1 MITKVIHI
9 SEYQQFMNDTAIKLS
24 EMSENEFQLGST
36 NILNGLK
43 EGFKLVSGKNIF
55 PGGIF
60 PPIMQKLIRELET
73 TLNFSPDY
81 TSASILYAVS
91 VSIGNKIQLK
101 VKNSW
106 LEKSNLYV
114 VLVGRTG
121 DVKSHS
127 VSFCLN
133 PLMKLDKQNFEQYL
147 LKKKEYEQLPIEEKS
162 KTTVPVLRQLLLN
175 DFTPEAFVKAH
186 YFNPRG
192 IGLYTDEIAGFFNS
206 FNQYRKGSEEESY
219 LSAWSGKPI
228 IKNRISGDEMRVDNT
243 KVDIIGTMQEGIL
256 SSVFQSNKMK
266 NGFIDRLLFVLPH
279 KYVDNKWNDLDL
291 DEKYIEWYSE
301 FISKIYNLA
310 ENSEVILEFHPEA
323 KNYLYK
329 WQNCQKNDF
338 DFEYQRG
345 VSVKLQQYVLR
356 FSILIEVIHAVCN
369 DEKLQLISLKT
380 LKSAIKLRD
389 YFFENAV
396 RVFEII
402 DNTYYDSLTEIQKN
416 VFDKLP
422 QQFKTG
428 EGIEMISKEDLMKI
442 RSFKNF
448 LKDEKLFKKIAHG
461 IYEKQVF

>member
-1 MITKVIHI
+1 MAQMENDRLPDGYQKGTSFFHSNNDNENIHI
-9 SEYQQFMNDTAIKLS
+9 F
-24 EMSENEFQLGST
+24 
-36 NILNGLK
+36 NGIR
-43 EGFKLVSGKNIF
+43 EDFKLVSGKNIF
-55 PGGIF
+55 PGSIF
-60 PPIMQKLIRELET
+60 PQIMQKLMRELET

-91 VSIGNKIQLK
+91 VSMGNRIQLK

-106 LEKSNLYV
+106 LEKSNLYM

-133 PLMKLDKQNFEQYL
+133 PLMKLDKENFEQYII
-147 LKKKEYEQLPIEEKS
+147 KKKEFEQLPVEEKS
-162 KTTVPVLRQLLLN
+162 KSTVPVLSQLLLN

-310 ENSEVILEFHPEA
+310 ENSETVLEFQPDA
-323 KNYLYK
+323 KEYLYR
-329 WQNCQKNDF
+329 WQNSQKHDF

-356 FSILIEVIHAVCN
+356 FSILIEVIHSVCN
-369 DEKLQLISLKT
+369 DQKLKNISLKT

-402 DNTYYDSLTEIQKN
+402 DNTYYDSLTEIQKI

-428 EGIEMISKEDLMKI
+428 EGIEIISKEDLMKI

>member
-1 MITKVIHI
+1 
-9 SEYQQFMNDTAIKLS
+9 MNNMAIKIAEIS
-24 EMSENEFQLGST
+24 DDEFQLGST

-43 EGFKLVSGKNIF
+43 EDFKLVSGKNIF
-55 PGGIF
+55 PGTIF
-60 PPIMQKLIRELET
+60 PLIIQKLISELES

-91 VSIGNKIQLK
+91 VSIGNRIQLK

-106 LEKSNLYV
+106 LEKSNLYM

-127 VSFCLN
+127 VSFCLH
-133 PLMKLDKQNFEQYL
+133 PLMKLDKQNFDQYL
-147 LKKKEYEQLPIEEKS
+147 LKKKEFEQLPIEEKS
-162 KTTVPVLRQLLLN
+162 KNTVPVLRQLLLN

-228 IKNRISGDEMRVDNT
+228 IKNRISGEEMRVDNT
-243 KVDIIGTMQEGIL
+243 KVDIIGTMQEAIL
-256 SSVFQSNKMK
+256 SSVFHSNKLK

-291 DEKYIEWYSE
+291 DEKYIDWYSE
-301 FISKIYNLA
+301 FIEKTFQLS
-310 ENSEVILEFHPEA
+310 ENSELILEFNPEA
-323 KNYLYK
+323 KDYLYR
-329 WQNCQKNDF
+329 WQNNQKNDF

-345 VSVKLQQYVLR
+345 ISVKLQQYVLR
-356 FSILIEVIHAVCN
+356 FSILLEVIHAICN
-369 DEKLQLISLKT
+369 DEKLQTISLKT

-428 EGIEMISKEDLMKI
+428 EGIEIISKEDSMKI

>member
-1 MITKVIHI
+1 
-9 SEYQQFMNDTAIKLS
+9 MNNMAVKLS
-24 EMSENEFQLGST
+24 EISDDEFQSGSSH
-36 NILNGLK
+36 ILNRLK
-43 EGFKLVSGKNIF
+43 EDLKLVSGKNIF
-55 PGGIF
+55 PGNIF
-60 PPIMQKLIRELET
+60 PPIIQKLISELES

-81 TSASILYAVS
+81 TSASILYAIS

-106 LEKSNLYV
+106 LEKSNLYM
-114 VLVGRTG
+114 VLIGRTG

-127 VSFCLN
+127 VSFCLH
-133 PLMKLDKQNFEQYL
+133 PLMKLDKENFEQYL
-147 LKKKEYEQLPIEEKS
+147 KKKKEYEQLPVEEKS
-162 KTTVPVLRQLLLN
+162 KNTVPVLRQLLLN

-228 IKNRISGDEMRVDNT
+228 IKNRISGEEMRVDNT
-243 KVDIIGTMQEGIL
+243 KVDIIGTMQEAIL
-256 SSVFQSNKMK
+256 SSVFHSNKLK

-301 FISKIYNLA
+301 FIDKAFQLS
-310 ENSEVILEFHPEA
+310 ENSEIILEFHPEA
-323 KNYLYK
+323 KDYLYK
-329 WQNCQKNDF
+329 WQNTQKNDF

-345 VSVKLQQYVLR
+345 ISVKLQQYVLR
-356 FSILIEVIHAVCN
+356 FSILLEVIHAICN
-369 DEKLQLISLKT
+369 DEKLQTISLKT
-380 LKSAIKLRD
+380 LKSAINLRD

-428 EGIEMISKEDLMKI
+428 EGIEIISKEDLMKI

>member
-1 MITKVIHI
+1 
-9 SEYQQFMNDTAIKLS
+9 MNDMAIKIAEIS
-24 EMSENEFQLGST
+24 DDEFQLGSN

-43 EGFKLVSGKNIF
+43 EDLKLVSGKNIF
-55 PGGIF
+55 PVNVF
-60 PPIMQKLIRELET
+60 PPIIQKLVGELET

-91 VSIGNKIQLK
+91 VSIGNRIQLK

-106 LEKSNLYV
+106 LEKSNLYM

-127 VSFCLN
+127 VSFCLH
-133 PLMKLDKQNFEQYL
+133 PLMNLDKQNFDQYL
-147 LKKKEYEQLPIEEKS
+147 LKKKEFEQLPIEEKS

-228 IKNRISGDEMRVDNT
+228 IKNRISGEEMRVDNT
-243 KVDIIGTMQEGIL
+243 KVDIIGTMQEAIL
-256 SSVFQSNKMK
+256 SSVFHSNKLK

-301 FISKIYNLA
+301 FIKKSFHIA
-310 ENSEVILEFHPEA
+310 ENSEIVLEFHTEA
-323 KNYLYK
+323 KEYLYK
-329 WQNCQKNDF
+329 WQNNQKNDF
-338 DFEYQRG
+338 EFEYQRG
-345 VSVKLQQYVLR
+345 ISVKLQQYVLR
-356 FSILIEVIHAVCN
+356 FSILIEVIHSVCN
-369 DEKLQLISLKT
+369 DEKLKNISLRT
-380 LKSAIKLRD
+380 LKSAIRLRD

-428 EGIEMISKEDLMKI
+428 EAIEIILKEDLMKI

>member
-1 MITKVIHI
+1 M
-9 SEYQQFMNDTAIKLS
+9 AIKIAEIS
-24 EMSENEFQLGST
+24 DDEFQLGST

-43 EGFKLVSGKNIF
+43 EDLKLVSGKNIF
-55 PGGIF
+55 PVNVF
-60 PPIMQKLIRELET
+60 PPIIQKLVGELET

-91 VSIGNKIQLK
+91 VSIGNRIQLK

-106 LEKSNLYV
+106 LEKSNLYM

-127 VSFCLN
+127 VSFCLH
-133 PLMKLDKQNFEQYL
+133 PLMNLDKQNFDQYL
-147 LKKKEYEQLPIEEKS
+147 LKKKEFEQLPIEEKS

-243 KVDIIGTMQEGIL
+243 KVDIIGTMQEAIL

-291 DEKYIEWYSE
+291 DERYIKWYSE
-301 FISKIYNLA
+301 FISEVFYLA
-310 ENSEVILEFHPEA
+310 EQSELILEFQSDA
-323 KNYLYK
+323 KEYLYK
-329 WQNCQKNDF
+329 WQNKQKNDF

-356 FSILIEVIHAVCN
+356 FAILIEVMQSICN
-369 DEKLQLISLKT
+369 KEKLKTISLKS

-389 YFFENAV
+389 YFFENAI

-422 QQFKTG
+422 PQFKTG
-428 EGIEMISKEDLMKI
+428 EGIEIISKEDLMKE

>member
-1 MITKVIHI
+1 
-9 SEYQQFMNDTAIKLS
+9 MNDMAIKIAEIS
-24 EMSENEFQLGST
+24 DDEFQLGST

-43 EGFKLVSGKNIF
+43 EDLKLVSGKNIF
-55 PGGIF
+55 PVNVF
-60 PPIMQKLIRELET
+60 PPIIQKLVGELET

-81 TSASILYAVS
+81 TSAAILYAVS
-91 VSIGNKIQLK
+91 VSIGNRIQLK

-106 LEKSNLYV
+106 LEKSNLYM

-127 VSFCLN
+127 VSFCLH
-133 PLMKLDKQNFEQYL
+133 PLMNLDKQNFDQYL
-147 LKKKEYEQLPIEEKS
+147 LKKKEFEQLPIEEKS

-243 KVDIIGTMQEGIL
+243 KVDIIGTMQEAIL

-291 DEKYIEWYSE
+291 DERYIKWYSE
-301 FISKIYNLA
+301 FISEVFYLA
-310 ENSEVILEFHPEA
+310 EQSELILEFQSDA
-323 KNYLYK
+323 KEYLYK
-329 WQNCQKNDF
+329 WQNKQKNDF

-356 FSILIEVIHAVCN
+356 FAILIEVMQSICN
-369 DEKLQLISLKT
+369 KEKLKTISLKS

-389 YFFENAV
+389 YFFENAI

-422 QQFKTG
+422 PQFKTG
-428 EGIEMISKEDLMKI
+428 EGIEIISKEDLMKE

>member
-1 MITKVIHI
+1 MAQMENDRLPDGYQKGTSFFHSNNDNENIHI
-9 SEYQQFMNDTAIKLS
+9 F
-24 EMSENEFQLGST
+24 
-36 NILNGLK
+36 NGIR
-43 EGFKLVSGKNIF
+43 EDFKLVSGKNIF
-55 PGGIF
+55 PGSIF
-60 PPIMQKLIRELET
+60 PQIMQKLMRELET

-91 VSIGNKIQLK
+91 VSMGNRIQLK

-106 LEKSNLYV
+106 LEKSNLYM

-133 PLMKLDKQNFEQYL
+133 PLMKLDKENFEQYII
-147 LKKKEYEQLPIEEKS
+147 KKKEFEQLPVEEKS
-162 KTTVPVLRQLLLN
+162 KSTVPVLSQLLLN

-310 ENSEVILEFHPEA
+310 ENSETVLEFQPDA
-323 KNYLYK
+323 KEYLYR
-329 WQNCQKNDF
+329 WQNSQKHDF

-356 FSILIEVIHAVCN
+356 FSILIEVIHSVCN
-369 DEKLQLISLKT
+369 DQKLKNISLKT

-422 QQFKTG
+422 QHFKTG
-428 EGIEMISKEDLMKI
+428 EGIEIISKEDSMKI

>member
-1 MITKVIHI
+1 MTKVDHI

-24 EMSENEFQLGST
+24 EVSDNEFQLEST

-43 EGFKLVSGKNIF
+43 EDFKLVSGKNIF
-55 PGGIF
+55 PGSIF

-91 VSIGNKIQLK
+91 VSIGNKIQLR

-106 LEKSNLYV
+106 LEKSNLYM

-133 PLMKLDKQNFEQYL
+133 PLMKLDKENFEQYL
-147 LKKKEYEQLPIEEKS
+147 QKKKEYEQLPVQEKS
-162 KTTVPVLRQLLLN
+162 KTTVPILRQLLLN

-192 IGLYTDEIAGFFNS
+192 VGLYTDEIAGFFNS

-228 IKNRISGDEMRVDNT
+228 IKNRISGEEMRVDNT
-243 KVDIIGTMQEGIL
+243 KVDIIGTMQEAIL

-291 DEKYIEWYSE
+291 DESYIAK
-301 FISKIYNLA
+301 FG
-310 ENSEVILEFHPEA
+310 VIDHL
-323 KNYLYK
+323 
-329 WQNCQKNDF
+329 D
-338 DFEYQRG
+338 
-345 VSVKLQQYVLR
+345 SV
-356 FSILIEVIHAVCN
+356 
-369 DEKLQLISLKT
+369 
-380 LKSAIKLRD
+380 
-389 YFFENAV
+389 
-396 RVFEII
+396 
-402 DNTYYDSLTEIQKN
+402 
-416 VFDKLP
+416 
-422 QQFKTG
+422 
-428 EGIEMISKEDLMKI
+428 
-442 RSFKNF
+442 
-448 LKDEKLFKKIAHG
+448 
-461 IYEKQVF
+461 

>member
-1 MITKVIHI
+1 MEQKKNAPL
-9 SEYQQFMNDTAIKLS
+9 FD
-24 EMSENEFQLGST
+24 ENNKGVLFLNSSKNTENI
-36 NILNGLK
+36 NILNSLK
-43 EGFKLVSGKNIF
+43 EDFKLISGKNIF
-55 PGGIF
+55 PTDIF
-60 PPIMQKLIRELET
+60 PLILQKLIRELES

-106 LEKSNLYV
+106 LEKSNLYM

-133 PLMKLDKQNFEQYL
+133 PLMKIDKVNFEEYL
-147 LKKKEYEQLPIEEKS
+147 LKKKEYEQLPVEEKS
-162 KTTVPVLRQLLLN
+162 KNTIPILRQLLLN

-186 YFNPRG
+186 YFNSRG

-228 IKNRISGDEMRVDNT
+228 IKNRISGEEMRVDNT
-243 KVDIIGTMQEGIL
+243 KVDIIGTMQEAIL
-256 SSVFQSNKMK
+256 SSVFHSNKMK

-279 KYVDNKWNDLDL
+279 KYVDNKWNDRDL
-291 DEKYIEWYSE
+291 DKKYIEWYSE
-301 FISKIYNLA
+301 FIAKVFMIA
-310 ENSEVILEFHPEA
+310 EQSEIILEFDSEA
-323 KNYLYK
+323 KDYLYQ
-329 WQNCQKNDF
+329 WQNNQKTDF
-338 DFEYQRG
+338 EFEYQRG
-345 VSVKLQQYVLR
+345 ISVKLQQYVLR
-356 FSILIEVIHAVCN
+356 FSILIEVIQSICN
-369 DEKLQLISLKT
+369 DEKPQTISLTT
-380 LKSAIKLRD
+380 LKSAIQLRD

-396 RVFEII
+396 RVFELI

-416 VFDKLP
+416 VFDKLSP
-422 QQFKTG
+422 QFKTG
-428 EGIEMISKEDLMKI
+428 EGIEIILRENLMKE
-442 RSFKNF
+442 RSFKKF

-461 IYEKQVF
+461 VYEKQVF

>member
-1 MITKVIHI
+1 MTDKAIT
-9 SEYQQFMNDTAIKLS
+9 LS
-24 EMSENEFQLGST
+24 EISDNVFHLGST

-43 EGFKLVSGKNIF
+43 EDFKIVSGKNIF
-55 PGGIF
+55 PGSIF

-91 VSIGNKIQLK
+91 VSIGNKIQLQ

-106 LEKSNLYV
+106 LEKSNLYM

-133 PLMKLDKQNFEQYL
+133 PLIKLDKKNFEQYL
-147 LKKKEYEQLPIEEKS
+147 LQKKEHEQLPVEEKS
-162 KTTVPVLRQLLLN
+162 KTTMPVLRQLLLN

-291 DEKYIEWYSE
+291 DKKYIEWYSE

-310 ENSEVILEFHPEA
+310 ENSEMILEFQPDA
-323 KNYLYK
+323 KEFLYR
-329 WQNCQKNDF
+329 WQNSQKHDF

-356 FSILIEVIHAVCN
+356 FSILIEVIHSVCN
-369 DEKLQLISLKT
+369 DEKLHFISLKT
-380 LKSAIKLRD
+380 LKFAIKLRD
-389 YFFENAV
+389 YFFENAI

-422 QQFKTG
+422 PQFKTG
-428 EGIEMISKEDLMKI
+428 EGIEIIFKEDLMKE

>member
-1 MITKVIHI
+1 
-9 SEYQQFMNDTAIKLS
+9 MNDRAVKLS
-24 EMSENEFQLGST
+24 EISDDEFQSGSSH
-36 NILNGLK
+36 ILNGLL
-43 EGFKLVSGKNIF
+43 EDLKLVSGKNIF
-55 PGGIF
+55 PGSIF
-60 PPIMQKLIRELET
+60 PPIMQKLIAELET

-91 VSIGNKIQLK
+91 VSIGNRIQLK

-106 LEKSNLYV
+106 LEKSNLYM

-133 PLMKLDKQNFEQYL
+133 PLMKLDKHNFEEYL
-147 LKKKEYEQLPIEEKS
+147 LNKKEYEQLPVEEKS

-310 ENSEVILEFHPEA
+310 ENSETTLEFQPNA
-323 KNYLYK
+323 KEYLYR
-329 WQNCQKNDF
+329 WQNSQKHGLHFQKNN
-338 DFEYQRG
+338 
-345 VSVKLQQYVLR
+345 LL
-356 FSILIEVIHAVCN
+356 N
-369 DEKLQLISLKT
+369 
-380 LKSAIKLRD
+380 
-389 YFFENAV
+389 
-396 RVFEII
+396 
-402 DNTYYDSLTEIQKN
+402 
-416 VFDKLP
+416 
-422 QQFKTG
+422 
-428 EGIEMISKEDLMKI
+428 
-442 RSFKNF
+442 
-448 LKDEKLFKKIAHG
+448 
-461 IYEKQVF
+461 

>member
-1 MITKVIHI
+1 
-9 SEYQQFMNDTAIKLS
+9 MNDMAIKIAEIS
-24 EMSENEFQLGST
+24 DDEFQLGST

-43 EGFKLVSGKNIF
+43 EDLKLVSGKNIF
-55 PGGIF
+55 PVNVF
-60 PPIMQKLIRELET
+60 PPIIQKLVGELET

-91 VSIGNKIQLK
+91 VSIGNRIQLK

-106 LEKSNLYV
+106 LEKSNLYM

-127 VSFCLN
+127 VSFCLH
-133 PLMKLDKQNFEQYL
+133 PLMNLDKQNFDQYL
-147 LKKKEYEQLPIEEKS
+147 LKKKEFEQLPVEEKS
-162 KTTVPVLRQLLLN
+162 KTTLPILRQLLLN

-256 SSVFQSNKMK
+256 SNVFQSNKMK

-291 DEKYIEWYSE
+291 DEKFIEWYSE

-310 ENSEVILEFHPEA
+310 ENSETTMEFQPDA
-323 KNYLYK
+323 KEYLYR
-329 WQNCQKNDF
+329 WQNNQKHDF

-356 FSILIEVIHAVCN
+356 FSILIEVIHSVCN
-369 DEKLQLISLKT
+369 DEKLLTISLKT

-402 DNTYYDSLTEIQKN
+402 DNSYYDSLTEIQKN

-428 EGIEMISKEDLMKI
+428 EGIEIISKEDSMKI

>member
-1 MITKVIHI
+1 MENARLPDENHKGASFFDTKNDIENFHI
-9 SEYQQFMNDTAIKLS
+9 F
-24 EMSENEFQLGST
+24 
-36 NILNGLK
+36 NGLK
-43 EGFKLVSGKNIF
+43 EDFKLVSGKNIF

-60 PPIMQKLIRELET
+60 PPIMQKLIRELES

-91 VSIGNKIQLK
+91 VSIGNRIQLK

-106 LEKSNLYV
+106 LEKSNLYL

-133 PLMKLDKQNFEQYL
+133 PLMKLDKENFEQYL
-147 LKKKEYEQLPIEEKS
+147 HKKKEYEQLPVEEKS
-162 KTTVPVLRQLLLN
+162 KTTVPFLRQLLLN

-228 IKNRISGDEMRVDNT
+228 IKNRISGEEMRVDNT
-243 KVDIIGTMQEGIL
+243 KVDIIGTMQEAIL

-266 NGFIDRLLFVLPH
+266 NGFIDRLLFVLPY

-301 FISKIYNLA
+301 FINEIYNLA

-323 KNYLYK
+323 KDYLYK

-356 FSILIEVIHAVCN
+356 FSILIEVVHAVCN

-428 EGIEMISKEDLMKI
+428 EGIEIISNDDLMKE

-448 LKDEKLFKKIAHG
+448 LKDEKLFKKITHG

>member
-1 MITKVIHI
+1 
-9 SEYQQFMNDTAIKLS
+9 MNDMAIKIAEIS
-24 EMSENEFQLGST
+24 DNEFQLGST

-43 EGFKLVSGKNIF
+43 EDLKLVSGKNIF
-55 PGGIF
+55 PGNIF
-60 PPIMQKLIRELET
+60 PPIIQKLIDELEA

-81 TSASILYAVS
+81 TSASILYAIS

-106 LEKSNLYV
+106 LEKSNLYM

-127 VSFCLN
+127 VSFCLH
-133 PLMKLDKQNFEQYL
+133 PLMKLDKQNFDQYL
-147 LKKKEYEQLPIEEKS
+147 LKKKEFEQLPIEEKS
-162 KTTVPVLRQLLLN
+162 KNTVPVLRQLLLN

-228 IKNRISGDEMRVDNT
+228 IKNRISGEEMRVDNT
-243 KVDIIGTMQEGIL
+243 KVDIIGTMQEAIL
-256 SSVFQSNKMK
+256 SSVFHSNKLK

-301 FISKIYNLA
+301 FIEKVFHTADNL
-310 ENSEVILEFHPEA
+310 EIVLEFHPEA
-323 KNYLYK
+323 KDYLYK
-329 WQNCQKNDF
+329 WQNSQKNDF
-338 DFEYQRG
+338 EFEYQRG
-345 VSVKLQQYVLR
+345 ISVKLQQYVLR
-356 FSILIEVIHAVCN
+356 FSILLEVIHAICN
-369 DEKLQLISLKT
+369 DEKLHIISLKT

-428 EGIEMISKEDLMKI
+428 EGIEVISKEDLMKI

-461 IYEKQVF
+461 IYEKEVF

>member
-1 MITKVIHI
+1 M
-9 SEYQQFMNDTAIKLS
+9 AIKIAEIS
-24 EMSENEFQLGST
+24 DDEFQLGST

-43 EGFKLVSGKNIF
+43 EDLKLVSGKNIF
-55 PGGIF
+55 PVNVF
-60 PPIMQKLIRELET
+60 PPIIQKLVGELET

-81 TSASILYAVS
+81 TSAAILYAVS
-91 VSIGNKIQLK
+91 VSIGNRIQLK

-106 LEKSNLYV
+106 LEKSNLYM

-127 VSFCLN
+127 VSFCLH
-133 PLMKLDKQNFEQYL
+133 PLMNLDKQNFDQYL
-147 LKKKEYEQLPIEEKS
+147 LKKKEFEQLPIEEKS

-243 KVDIIGTMQEGIL
+243 KVDIIGTMQEAIL

-291 DEKYIEWYSE
+291 DERYIKWYSE
-301 FISKIYNLA
+301 FISEVFYLA
-310 ENSEVILEFHPEA
+310 EQSELILEFQSDA
-323 KNYLYK
+323 KEYLYK
-329 WQNCQKNDF
+329 WQNKQKNDF

-356 FSILIEVIHAVCN
+356 FAILIEVMQSICN
-369 DEKLQLISLKT
+369 KEKLKTISLKS

-389 YFFENAV
+389 YFFENAI

-422 QQFKTG
+422 PQFKTG
-428 EGIEMISKEDLMKI
+428 EGIEIISKEDLMKE

>member
-1 MITKVIHI
+1 MEQMKYAQLF
-9 SEYQQFMNDTAIKLS
+9 E
-24 EMSENEFQLGST
+24 ENKKGALFSASDKNIENLH
-36 NILNGLK
+36 ILNGLK
-43 EGFKLVSGKNIF
+43 EDFKNISGKNIF
-55 PGGIF
+55 PENIF
-60 PPIMQKLIRELET
+60 PIVLQKLIGELES

-91 VSIGNKIQLK
+91 VSIGNRIQLK

-106 LEKSNLYV
+106 LEKSNLYM

-127 VSFCLN
+127 VSFCLD
-133 PLMKLDKQNFEQYL
+133 PLMRLDKQNFEKYL
-147 LKKKEYEQLPIEEKS
+147 LKKKEYEQLPVVEKS
-162 KTTVPVLRQLLLN
+162 KTTIPVLRQLLLN

-219 LSAWSGKPI
+219 LSACSGKPI

-291 DEKYIEWYSE
+291 DKKYIEWYSN

-310 ENSEVILEFHPEA
+310 ENSEAILEFQPEA
-323 KNYLYK
+323 KDYLYN
-329 WQNCQKNDF
+329 WQNDQKHDF

-356 FSILIEVIHAVCN
+356 FSILIEVIHSVCN
-369 DEKLQLISLKT
+369 DEKLHLISLKT

-422 QQFKTG
+422 PQFKTG
-428 EGIEMISKEDLMKI
+428 EGIEIISKEDLMKE

>member
-1 MITKVIHI
+1 
-9 SEYQQFMNDTAIKLS
+9 MNDRVIKLS
-24 EMSENEFQLGST
+24 EISDNDFHLEST

-43 EGFKLVSGKNIF
+43 EDFKLISGKNIF
-55 PGGIF
+55 PTDIF
-60 PPIMQKLIRELET
+60 PLVLQKLINELES

-106 LEKSNLYV
+106 FEKSNLYM

-133 PLMKLDKQNFEQYL
+133 PLMKIDKENFEKYL
-147 LKKKEYEQLPIEEKS
+147 ARKKEYEQLPIEEKS
-162 KTTVPVLRQLLLN
+162 KTATPILLQLLLN

-186 YFNPRG
+186 YLNSRG

-228 IKNRISGDEMRVDNT
+228 IKNRISGEEMRVDNT
-243 KVDIIGTMQEGIL
+243 KVDIIGTMQEAIL
-256 SSVFQSNKMK
+256 SSVFHSNKMK

-279 KYVDNKWNDLDL
+279 KYVDNKWNDRDL
-291 DEKYIEWYSE
+291 DKKYIEWYSE
-301 FISKIYNLA
+301 FIAKVFETA
-310 ENSEVILEFHPEA
+310 EQSEILLEIDSEA
-323 KNYLYK
+323 KDYLYK
-329 WQNCQKNDF
+329 WQNNQKTDF
-338 DFEYQRG
+338 EFEYQRG
-345 VSVKLQQYVLR
+345 ISVKLQQYVLR
-356 FSILIEVIHAVCN
+356 FSILIEVIRSICN
-369 DEKLQLISLKT
+369 DEKLQTISLTT
-380 LKSAIKLRD
+380 LKSAIQLRD

-396 RVFEII
+396 RVFELI
-402 DNTYYDSLTEIQKN
+402 DNSHYDSLTEIQKN
-416 VFDKLP
+416 VFDKLSP
-422 QQFKTG
+422 QFKTG
-428 EGIEMISKEDLMKI
+428 DGIEIILRENLMKE

-461 IYEKQVF
+461 VYEKQVF

>member
-1 MITKVIHI
+1 
-9 SEYQQFMNDTAIKLS
+9 MNDMAIKIAEIS
-24 EMSENEFQLGST
+24 DDEIQLAST

-43 EGFKLVSGKNIF
+43 EDLKLISGKNIF
-55 PGGIF
+55 PGNIF
-60 PPIMQKLIRELET
+60 PPIIQKLISELES

-91 VSIGNKIQLK
+91 VSIGNRIQLK

-106 LEKSNLYV
+106 LEKSNLYM

-127 VSFCLN
+127 VSFCLH
-133 PLMKLDKQNFEQYL
+133 PLMKLDKQNFDQYL
-147 LKKKEYEQLPIEEKS
+147 LKKKEFEQLPIEEKS
-162 KTTVPVLRQLLLN
+162 KNTVPVLRQLLLN

-228 IKNRISGDEMRVDNT
+228 IKNRISGEEMRVDNT
-243 KVDIIGTMQEGIL
+243 KVDIIGTMQEAIL
-256 SSVFQSNKMK
+256 SSVFHSKKMK

-279 KYVDNKWNDLDL
+279 KYVDNKWNDRDL
-291 DEKYIEWYSE
+291 DKKYIEWYSE
-301 FISKIYNLA
+301 FIAKVFETA
-310 ENSEVILEFHPEA
+310 EKSEIILEFDSVA
-323 KNYLYK
+323 KDYLYQ
-329 WQNCQKNDF
+329 WQNNQKTDF
-338 DFEYQRG
+338 EFEYQRG
-345 VSVKLQQYVLR
+345 ISVKLQQYVLR
-356 FSILIEVIHAVCN
+356 FSILIEVIQSICN
-369 DEKLQLISLKT
+369 DEKPQTISLTT
-380 LKSAIKLRD
+380 LKSAIQLRE

-396 RVFEII
+396 RVFELI

-416 VFDKLP
+416 VFDKLSP
-422 QQFKTG
+422 QFKTG
-428 EGIEMISKEDLMKI
+428 EGFKIISRENLMGE
-442 RSFKNF
+442 RSYKKF

>member
-1 MITKVIHI
+1 
-9 SEYQQFMNDTAIKLS
+9 MNDRAIKLS
-24 EMSENEFQLGST
+24 EIADNQFRLGST

-43 EGFKLVSGKNIF
+43 EDFKNISGKNIF
-55 PGGIF
+55 PESIF
-60 PPIMQKLIRELET
+60 PAVLQKLIRELES

-91 VSIGNKIQLK
+91 VSIGNRIQLK

-106 LEKSNLYV
+106 LEKSNLYM

-133 PLMKLDKQNFEQYL
+133 PLMKLDKENFEQYL
-147 LKKKEYEQLPIEEKS
+147 IQKKEYEQLPAEEKS
-162 KTTVPVLRQLLLN
+162 KTIIPVLRQLLLN

-243 KVDIIGTMQEGIL
+243 KVDIIGTMQEAIL

-266 NGFIDRLLFVLPH
+266 NGFIDRLLFVLPY

-291 DEKYIEWYSE
+291 DEKYIEWYSN
-301 FISKIYNLA
+301 FISKIFNLA
-310 ENSEVILEFHPEA
+310 EQSKVILEFHPEA
-323 KNYLYK
+323 KEYLYK
-329 WQNCQKNDF
+329 WQNNQKNDF

-356 FSILIEVIHAVCN
+356 FSILIEVIHSICN
-369 DEKLQLISLKT
+369 DEQLHMISLKT
-380 LKSAIKLRD
+380 LKSALKLRD

-402 DNTYYDSLTEIQKN
+402 DNSYYDSLTEIQKN

-428 EGIEMISKEDLMKI
+428 EGIEIISNEDLMKI

>member
-1 MITKVIHI
+1 
-9 SEYQQFMNDTAIKLS
+9 MNKRTIKLS
-24 EMSENEFQLGST
+24 EISDKEFQLESA

-43 EGFKLVSGKNIF
+43 EDLKNISGKNIF
-55 PGGIF
+55 PESIF
-60 PPIMQKLIRELET
+60 PIILQKLIRELES

-114 VLVGRTG
+114 IHVGRTG

-133 PLMKLDKQNFEQYL
+133 PLMKLDKENFEQYL
-147 LKKKEYEQLPIEEKS
+147 IKKKEYEQLPPEEKS
-162 KTTVPVLRQLLLN
+162 KAPAPVLQQLLLN

-206 FNQYRKGSEEESY
+206 FNQYRKGNEEESY

-228 IKNRISGDEMRVDNT
+228 IKNRISGDEMRIDNT
-243 KVDIIGTMQEGIL
+243 KVDIIGTMQEVIL
-256 SSVFQSNKMK
+256 SSAFQSNKMK
-266 NGFIDRLLFVLPH
+266 NGFIDRFLFVLPY

-291 DEKYIEWYSE
+291 DEKYLEWYSE
-301 FISKIYNLA
+301 FINRAFKLA
-310 ENSEVILEFHPEA
+310 EQSETLLEFEPKA
-323 KNYLYK
+323 KEYLYK
-329 WQNCQKNDF
+329 WQNNQKTDF

-356 FSILIEVIHAVCN
+356 FSILIEVINSICN
-369 DEKLQLISLKT
+369 NAKLQTISLKS
-380 LKSAIKLRD
+380 LQAAIKLRD
-389 YFFENAV
+389 YFFENAI

-402 DNTYYDSLTEIQKN
+402 NNNYYDSLNEIQKN

-428 EGIEMISKEDLMKI
+428 EGIEIISNEDLMKI

>member
-1 MITKVIHI
+1 MEQMKYAQLF
-9 SEYQQFMNDTAIKLS
+9 E
-24 EMSENEFQLGST
+24 ENKKGALFSASDKNIENLH
-36 NILNGLK
+36 ILNGLK
-43 EGFKLVSGKNIF
+43 EDFKNISGKNIF
-55 PGGIF
+55 PENIF
-60 PPIMQKLIRELET
+60 PIVLQKLIGELES

-91 VSIGNKIQLK
+91 VSIGNRIQLK

-106 LEKSNLYV
+106 LEKSNLYM

-127 VSFCLN
+127 VSFCLD
-133 PLMKLDKQNFEQYL
+133 PLMRLDKQNFEKYL
-147 LKKKEYEQLPIEEKS
+147 LKKKEYEQLPVVEKS
-162 KTTVPVLRQLLLN
+162 KTTIPVLRQLLLN

-291 DEKYIEWYSE
+291 DKKYIEWYSN

-310 ENSEVILEFHPEA
+310 ENSEAILEFQPEA
-323 KNYLYK
+323 KDYLYN
-329 WQNCQKNDF
+329 WQNDQKHDF

-356 FSILIEVIHAVCN
+356 FSILIEVIHSVCN
-369 DEKLQLISLKT
+369 DEKLHLISLKT

-422 QQFKTG
+422 PQFKTG
-428 EGIEMISKEDLMKI
+428 EGIEIISKEDLMKE

>member
-1 MITKVIHI
+1 
-9 SEYQQFMNDTAIKLS
+9 MNDKAIMLS
-24 EMSENEFQLGST
+24 KISDRECQSEST

-43 EGFKLVSGKNIF
+43 EDFRLVSGKNIF
-55 PGGIF
+55 PTSIF
-60 PPIMQKLIRELET
+60 PQVMQKLIYELES

-81 TSASILYAVS
+81 SSASILYAVS

-106 LEKSNLYV
+106 LEKSNLYM

-127 VSFCLN
+127 VSFCLH
-133 PLMKLDKQNFEQYL
+133 PLMKLDKENFEQYI
-147 LKKKEYEQLPIEEKS
+147 LKKKEYEQLPAEEKS
-162 KTTVPVLRQLLLN
+162 KSTIPILRQLLLN

-228 IKNRISGDEMRVDNT
+228 IKNRISGEEMRVDNT
-243 KVDIIGTMQEGIL
+243 KVDIIGTMQEAIL
-256 SSVFQSNKMK
+256 SSVFHSNKLK

-279 KYVDNKWNDLDL
+279 KYVDNKWHDKDL

-301 FISKIYNLA
+301 FIENTFQLA
-310 ENSEVILEFHPEA
+310 ENSEKILEFESEA

-329 WQNCQKNDF
+329 WQNTQKNDF
-338 DFEYQRG
+338 EFEYQRG
-345 VSVKLQQYVLR
+345 ISVKLQQYVLR
-356 FSILIEVIHAVCN
+356 FSILLEVIHAICN
-369 DEKLQLISLKT
+369 DEKLHSISLKT

-402 DNTYYDSLTEIQKN
+402 DNSYYDSLTEIQKN

-428 EGIEMISKEDLMKI
+428 EGIEIILKEDLMKI

>member
-1 MITKVIHI
+1 
-9 SEYQQFMNDTAIKLS
+9 MNDMAIKIAEIS
-24 EMSENEFQLGST
+24 DDEFQLGST

-43 EGFKLVSGKNIF
+43 EDLKLVSGKNIF
-55 PGGIF
+55 PVNVF
-60 PPIMQKLIRELET
+60 PPIIQKLVGELET

-81 TSASILYAVS
+81 TSAAILYAVS
-91 VSIGNKIQLK
+91 VSIGNRIQLK

-106 LEKSNLYV
+106 LEKSNLYM

-133 PLMKLDKQNFEQYL
+133 PLMKLDKENFEQYIL
-147 LKKKEYEQLPIEEKS
+147 QKKEYEQLPVEEKS

-279 KYVDNKWNDLDL
+279 KYVDNKWNDKDL

-301 FISKIYNLA
+301 FISKIFNLA
-310 ENSEVILEFHPEA
+310 ENSETSLEFQPDA
-323 KNYLYK
+323 KKYLYQ
-329 WQNCQKNDF
+329 WQNSQKHDF

-356 FSILIEVIHAVCN
+356 FSILIEVIHSVCN
-369 DEKLQLISLKT
+369 DEKLKDISLKT
-380 LKSAIKLRD
+380 LKSAINLRD

-428 EGIEMISKEDLMKI
+428 EGIEIISKEDSMKI

>member
-1 MITKVIHI
+1 
-9 SEYQQFMNDTAIKLS
+9 MNDRAIKLS
-24 EMSENEFQLGST
+24 EISDNQFQLGST

-43 EGFKLVSGKNIF
+43 EDFKNISGKNIF
-55 PGGIF
+55 PESIF
-60 PPIMQKLIRELET
+60 PGVLQKLIRELES

-91 VSIGNKIQLK
+91 VSIGNRIQLK

-106 LEKSNLYV
+106 LEKSNLYM

-133 PLMKLDKQNFEQYL
+133 PLMKLDKENFEKYL
-147 LKKKEYEQLPIEEKS
+147 IQKKEYEQLPAEES
-162 KTTVPVLRQLLLN
+162 KTIIPVLRQLLLN

-243 KVDIIGTMQEGIL
+243 KVDIIGTMQEAIL
-256 SSVFQSNKMK
+256 ASVFQSNKMK
-266 NGFIDRLLFVLPH
+266 NGFIDRLLFVLPY

-291 DEKYIEWYSE
+291 DEKYIEWYSN
-301 FISKIYNLA
+301 FISKIFNLA
-310 ENSEVILEFHPEA
+310 EQSEIILEFHPYA
-323 KNYLYK
+323 KEYLYK
-329 WQNCQKNDF
+329 WQNNQKNDF

-356 FSILIEVIHAVCN
+356 FSILIEVIHSICN
-369 DEKLQLISLKT
+369 DEQLHMISLKT

-402 DNTYYDSLTEIQKN
+402 DNSYYDSLTEIQKN

-428 EGIEMISKEDLMKI
+428 EGIEIISKEDLMKI

>member
-1 MITKVIHI
+1 M
-9 SEYQQFMNDTAIKLS
+9 AIKIAEIS
-24 EMSENEFQLGST
+24 DDEFQLGST

-43 EGFKLVSGKNIF
+43 EDFKLVSGKNIF
-55 PGGIF
+55 PINIF
-60 PPIMQKLIRELET
+60 PPIIQKLISELES

-91 VSIGNKIQLK
+91 VSIGNRIQLK

-106 LEKSNLYV
+106 LEKSNLYM

-127 VSFCLN
+127 VSFCLH
-133 PLMKLDKQNFEQYL
+133 PLMKLDKQNFDQYL
-147 LKKKEYEQLPIEEKS
+147 LKKKEFEQLAIEEKS
-162 KTTVPVLRQLLLN
+162 KSIVPVLRQLLLN

-279 KYVDNKWNDLDL
+279 KYVDNKWNDKDL

-301 FISKIYNLA
+301 FISKIFNLA
-310 ENSEVILEFHPEA
+310 ENSETSLEFQPDA
-323 KNYLYK
+323 KKYLYQ
-329 WQNCQKNDF
+329 WQNSQKHDF

-356 FSILIEVIHAVCN
+356 FSILIEVIHSVCN
-369 DEKLQLISLKT
+369 DEKLKDISLKT
-380 LKSAIKLRD
+380 LKSAINLRD

-428 EGIEMISKEDLMKI
+428 EGIEIISKEDSMKI

>member
-1 MITKVIHI
+1 MTKNSHI
-9 SEYQQFMNDTAIKLS
+9 SEYQQFMNDRAIKLS
-24 EMSENEFQLGST
+24 EISDNEFQLGST

-43 EGFKLVSGKNIF
+43 EDFKLISGKNIF
-55 PGGIF
+55 PESIF
-60 PPIMQKLIRELET
+60 PPIMQKLVRELET

-106 LEKSNLYV
+106 LEKSNLYM

-147 LKKKEYEQLPIEEKS
+147 LKKKEYEQLPIEEKF
-162 KTTVPVLRQLLLN
+162 KTTSPVLRQLLLN

-301 FISKIYNLA
+301 FINKIYNLA
-310 ENSEVILEFHPEA
+310 ENLETVLEFQPDA
-323 KNYLYK
+323 KEYLYS
-329 WQNCQKNDF
+329 WQNNQKHDF

-356 FSILIEVIHAVCN
+356 FAILIEVMNSICN
-369 DEKLQLISLKT
+369 NDKLQSISLKS

-389 YFFENAV
+389 YFFENAI

-402 DNTYYDSLTEIQKN
+402 DNNYYDSLTEIQKN

-428 EGIEMISKEDLMKI
+428 EGIEIISKEDLMKE

>member
-1 MITKVIHI
+1 
-9 SEYQQFMNDTAIKLS
+9 MNDRVMKLS
-24 EMSENEFQLGST
+24 EISDKEFDLEST

-43 EGFKLVSGKNIF
+43 EDFKNISGKNIF
-55 PGGIF
+55 PTGVF
-60 PPIMQKLIRELET
+60 PLSLQKLISELES

-106 LEKSNLYV
+106 LEKSNLYM

-133 PLMKLDKQNFEQYL
+133 PLMKIDKENFEKYL
-147 LKKKEYEQLPIEEKS
+147 LKKKEYEQLPVEEKS
-162 KTTVPVLRQLLLN
+162 KTETPILRQLLLN

-228 IKNRISGDEMRVDNT
+228 IKNRISGEEMRVDNT
-243 KVDIIGTMQEGIL
+243 KVDIIGTMQEAIL
-256 SSVFQSNKMK
+256 SSVFHSNKMK
-266 NGFIDRLLFVLPH
+266 NGFIDRLLFVLPY

-291 DEKYIEWYSE
+291 NEEYIEWYAELIARVFKIAEQSE
-301 FISKIYNLA
+301 I
-310 ENSEVILEFHPEA
+310 ILEFDSEA
-323 KNYLYK
+323 KDYLYQ
-329 WQNCQKNDF
+329 WQNNQKSDF
-338 DFEYQRG
+338 EFEYQRG
-345 VSVKLQQYVLR
+345 ISIKLQQYVLR
-356 FSILIEVIHAVCN
+356 FSILIEVIQSICN
-369 DEKLQLISLKT
+369 DEKPQTISLTT
-380 LKSAIKLRD
+380 LKSAIQLRD

-396 RVFEII
+396 RVFELI
-402 DNTYYDSLTEIQKN
+402 DNTHYDSLTEIQKN
-416 VFDKLP
+416 VFDKLSP
-422 QQFKTG
+422 QFKTG
-428 EGIEMISKEDLMKI
+428 DGIEIVLRENIMKE
-442 RSFKNF
+442 RSFKKF

-461 IYEKQVF
+461 VYEKQVF

>member
-1 MITKVIHI
+1 M
-9 SEYQQFMNDTAIKLS
+9 
-24 EMSENEFQLGST
+24 
-36 NILNGLK
+36 
-43 EGFKLVSGKNIF
+43 
-55 PGGIF
+55 
-60 PPIMQKLIRELET
+60 
-73 TLNFSPDY
+73 
-81 TSASILYAVS
+81 
-91 VSIGNKIQLK
+91 
-101 VKNSW
+101 
-106 LEKSNLYV
+106 

-127 VSFCLN
+127 VSFCLH
-133 PLMKLDKQNFEQYL
+133 PLMKLDKENFEQYII
-147 LKKKEYEQLPIEEKS
+147 KKKEFEQLPVEEKS

-228 IKNRISGDEMRVDNT
+228 IKNRISGEEMRVDNT
-243 KVDIIGTMQEGIL
+243 KVDIIGTMQEAIL
-256 SSVFQSNKMK
+256 SSVFHSNKLK

-301 FISKIYNLA
+301 FIEKTFQLS
-310 ENSEVILEFHPEA
+310 ENSEIILEFHPEA
-323 KNYLYK
+323 KEYLYK
-329 WQNCQKNDF
+329 WQNSQKNDF

-345 VSVKLQQYVLR
+345 ISVKLQQYVLR
-356 FSILIEVIHAVCN
+356 FSILLEVIQAICN
-369 DEKLQLISLKT
+369 DEKLQTISLKT

-428 EGIEMISKEDLMKI
+428 EGIEIISKEDLMKI